1 MNNDVSKILS
11 NVTIPTAKPLPI
23 ILLLDVS
30 GSMTENGK
38 IVQLNNA
45 VREMIESFSDN
56 ETLLAKIS
64 VAIIT
69 FGGSSAKIHQ
79 ELIDSDKVVWSDM
92 IAEGMTPMGDAIRIA
107 KEMIED
113 RSKLNNT
120 YRPTIIL
127 VSDGMPNDN
136 GWEKEIEKFTTEGR
150 SAKCVRM
157 AMGIGVPSGTNE
169 YEVLRQFVGDP
180 EMVFTAD
187 AASDIKKF
195 FRYVSSTTSQLTHSN
210 NVEETRKTFPKP
222 CEIQSIISDDDAFS
236 IGNMI

>member
-11 NVTIPTAKPLPI
+11 NVTLPTAKPLPI
-23 ILLLDVS
+23 ILLLDTS
-30 GSMTENGK
+30 SSMTENGK

-45 VREMIESFSDN
+45 VREMIDSFRDS

-64 VAIIT
+64 VCIIT
-69 FGGSSAKIHQ
+69 FGGSFAQIHQ
-79 ELIDSDKVVWSDM
+79 NLTDADEIVWSDM
-92 IAEGMTPMGDAIRIA
+92 TAEGMTPMGDAVRLA
-107 KEMIED
+107 KEIVED

-127 VSDGMPNDN
+127 VSDGMPNDD
-136 GWEKEIEKFTTEGR
+136 GWDQQIERFATEGR
-150 SAKCVRM
+150 SSKCVRM
-157 AMGIGVPSGTNE
+157 AMGIGAPSGTDA
-169 YEVLRQFVGDP
+169 YEVLKKFAGDP

-195 FRYVSSTTSQLTHSN
+195 FRYISSTTSQLTHSN
-210 NVEETRKTFPKP
+210 NIEEARKSFPKP
-222 CEIQSIISDDDAFS
+222 CEIASVISDDDNFE